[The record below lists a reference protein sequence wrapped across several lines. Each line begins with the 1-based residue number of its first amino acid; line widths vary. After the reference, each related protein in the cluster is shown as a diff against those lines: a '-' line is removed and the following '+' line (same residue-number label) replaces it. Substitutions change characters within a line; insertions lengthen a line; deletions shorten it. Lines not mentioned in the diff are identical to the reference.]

1 MKLTKKDKELIEVA
15 TDVVKSNSDL
25 YENLGMHVAAAVRA
39 KSGKIYKGIN
49 INTSHSICAE
59 QVAMGQAFA
68 NGERDLEAMVAV
80 KMNDDGS
87 VRVVSPCGLCRY
99 IFNNCILLFSSY
111 RMPFARD
118 CSHSRRDDNSYH
130 CCRLISVRISI
141 YILSFKH
148 KRNRRSNCYSV
159 NT

>member
-99 IFNNCILLFSSY
+99 TFDKFNDSFDVILE
-111 RMPFARD
+111 D
-118 CSHSRRDDNSYH
+118 
-130 CCRLISVRISI
+130 VETGE
-141 YILSFKH
+141 ILKVDSLELLPYPY
-148 KRNRRSNCYSV
+148 KRN
-159 NT
+159 TADAQKDD

>member
-15 TDVVKSNSDL
+15 TEVVKANSDL
-25 YENLGMHVAAAVRA
+25 YKNLGMHVAAAIRA

-68 NGERDLEAMVAV
+68 CGERDLEALVAV

-99 IFNNCILLFSSY
+99 TFDKFNDSFDVILEDVETGEVLKIDSLELLPY
-111 RMPFARD
+111 P
-118 CSHSRRDDNSYH
+118 Y
-130 CCRLISVRISI
+130 
-141 YILSFKH
+141 
-148 KRNRRSNCYSV
+148 KRNTSDEQKND
-159 NT
+159 